1 MRIHVLVVAALVLL
15 TAQSPPTAEDLGVPG
30 KDGLVVCT
38 SSTACDAGASVLA
51 RGGNAVDA
59 AVAVGFAL
67 AVTHPSA
74 GNIGGGG
81 FMLIHLGAETESIDF
96 RETTPLSMTRPLF
109 DRMIERKARDGA
121 AVGVPGSV
129 AGLYLAHQRH
139 GSLPW
144 RDVVAPAIRL
154 AKEGHHLGKRQALV
168 LGWAWAQ

>member
-59 AVAVGFAL
+59 AVATAFAL

-81 FMLIHLGAETESIDF
+81 YMLVRMASGRAAAIDY
-96 RETTPLSMTRPLF
+96 RE
-109 DRMIERKARDGA
+109 A
-121 AVGVPGSV
+121 AVAAASAKMFGDSTGKLNPKVAVAPRQPGSNPSVSGYLSV
-129 AGLYLAHQRH
+129 ALPGTVRGMELAH
-139 GSLPW
+139 
-144 RDVVAPAIRL
+144 
-154 AKEGHHLGKRQALV
+154 
-168 LGWAWAQ
+168 